1 MSGKKYF
8 DVRTSDKTYRMSLDE
23 GMDLVQRM
31 DSNPYDL
38 SSQEL
43 QCAQRFENFFLELK
57 RQRGQRCWGVV
68 RPPV

>member
-8 DVRTSDKTYRMSLDE
+8 DVRTSAKIYRMTLEE
-23 GMDLVQRM
+23 GTDLVQRM
-31 DSNPYDL
+31 DRNSYDL

-57 RQRGQRCWGVV
+57 RQCGQRCWGVV

>member
-8 DVRTSDKTYRMSLDE
+8 DVRTSGKTYRMSLDE

-38 SSQEL
+38 SGQEL
-43 QCAQRFENFFLELK
+43 KCAQQFENFFLELK
-57 RQRGQRCWGVV
+57 RQCGQRSWGVV